1 MSYAIEYDR
10 IFIRSG
16 FGYTPLWLSGDNNV
30 YVSSRKRA
38 RSWSVFGRQL
48 GVSKQALLA
57 FIEPMLGGYQEHWQK
72 NGKWVDDA
80 GLKRWIENGCKS
92 AVSIEELLKANRRT
106 RFHFSLHVYPKRDET
121 HDGFT
126 CEAQLQADVSTTQDF
141 DRWIADAKA
150 VTAER
155 KAEGTDVYP
164 CVDFY
169 CEKIVHPNSLSM
181 SAEHVILK
189 GRLGY
194 LIEPPTPSGSTWS
207 ADIRKAWVFTREEA
221 DAMQLTD
228 PYGNVGTAKR
238 VDAAAKDRP
247 FDAVIRFADGRNE
260 GMYIRKF
267 KSRSASLCHT
277 IEYAY
282 HYPDA
287 KAAERALKTAQKK
300 YRNTLEVVID
310 PDAAKYI
317 S

>member
-16 FGYTPLWLSGDNNV
+16 FGYTPLWLSSDNNV
-30 YVSSRKRA
+30 YVTSRKRA

-48 GVSKQALLA
+48 GVSKQALLT
-57 FIEPMLGGYQEHWQK
+57 FIEPMLGGYQEHWRK

-92 AVSIEELLKANRRT
+92 AATIEELLKANNRS
-106 RFHFSLHVYPKRDET
+106 RFHFSLRVYPKRDET

-126 CEAQLQADVSTTQDF
+126 YEEQLQADVSTTQDF

-155 KAEGTDVYP
+155 KAEGADVYP
-164 CVDFY
+164 YVDFY
-169 CEKIVHPNSLSM
+169 CDKIVHPNSPSI
-181 SAEHVILK
+181 SAERVILK
-189 GRLGY
+189 GGLGY
-194 LIEPPTPSGSTWS
+194 LIEPPTPKGSTWS

-221 DAMQLTD
+221 DAMQQAD
-228 PYGNVGTAKR
+228 PHGNIGTAKR
-238 VDAAAKDRP
+238 VDAVAKDKP
-247 FDAVIRFADGRNE
+247 FDAVIRFANGRNE
-260 GMYIRKF
+260 GMYIQKF

-300 YRNTLEVVID
+300 YRDTLEVVID